1 MLISNLLS
9 DLKTDL
15 ISNFGKASML
25 NHTMNFVTELEFVVW
40 LNMEAI
46 PNSKI
51 KSVIKSDI
59 RLCLKQSSFSSS
71 LR

>member
-25 NHTMNFVTELEFVVW
+25 NHTMNFVTEFEFVVW
-40 LNMEAI
+40 FNMEAI
-46 PNSKI
+46 PNSNI

-71 LR
+71 LH